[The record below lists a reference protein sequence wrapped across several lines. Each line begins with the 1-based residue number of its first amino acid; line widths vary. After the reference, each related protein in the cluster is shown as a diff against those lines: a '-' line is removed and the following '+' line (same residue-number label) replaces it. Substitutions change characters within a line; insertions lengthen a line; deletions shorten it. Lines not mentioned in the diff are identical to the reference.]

1 MKEAV
6 KQAGWTAPFCAK
18 HLDFCNFDN
27 DNLKFTF
34 FLADSI
40 FKEHNV
46 AWNKDSA
53 FLELSLSRQ
62 PSIQIFYADFFKQ

>member
-18 HLDFCNFDN
+18 HIDFCNFD
-27 DNLKFTF
+27 KFTF
-34 FLADSI
+34 FLADQI